1 MSVCTIRLKVNLEG
15 NTGLKHRHPLYALK
29 MLLINYLQNFLL
41 FLPQLTFHSLA
52 LPAVAARESIYPQMK
67 FSDMNAFA
75 FSATLEV
82 ILNFCYCCAQ
92 SYTQDRLSAC
102 LQ

>member
-1 MSVCTIRLKVNLEG
+1 
-15 NTGLKHRHPLYALK
+15 
-29 MLLINYLQNFLL
+29 MLLLIYLQNFLL

-67 FSDMNAFA
+67 YSDMNAFA
-75 FSATLEV
+75 FSGTLEI

-92 SYTQDRLSAC
+92 SFTQDRLSAC